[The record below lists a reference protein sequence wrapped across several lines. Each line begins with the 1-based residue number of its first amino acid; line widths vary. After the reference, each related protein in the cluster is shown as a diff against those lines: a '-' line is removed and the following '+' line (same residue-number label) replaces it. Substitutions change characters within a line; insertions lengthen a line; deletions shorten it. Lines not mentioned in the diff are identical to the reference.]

1 MRIML
6 LLLCLCCTGC
16 SHTAQDRWT
25 GKDKAQHFIASALLS
40 VAGNEYGQQQGWN
53 TRRSNSF
60 GLMFAFSLG
69 AVKEVYDSRPDGS
82 GWSWKDL
89 GWDIAGAATGFV
101 LWNIGQ

>member
-1 MRIML
+1 
-6 LLLCLCCTGC
+6 
-16 SHTAQDRWT
+16 
-25 GKDKAQHFIASALLS
+25 
-40 VAGNEYGQQQGWN
+40 
-53 TRRSNSF
+53 
-60 GLMFAFSLG
+60 MFAFSLG